1 MFNNILGN
9 DNIKELLTNAVKNN
23 KASHS
28 YMFVGTEGI
37 GKKLIAKEF
46 AKMILCTDENKYCGK
61 CKSCIEFES
70 SNNPDFK
77 IIEPDGNS
85 LKIEQIREFQNK
97 VSEKPIISNRKV
109 YIINDSDKMT
119 TEAQNGLLK
128 NAQKAKSETIKN
140 QATEAINLKI
150 TSIEIDGYAENQKY
164 LALENRLR
172 RFWGQKRYLI
182 QQRKEYHI
190 YKCPGCKQKIRIP
203 RGKGKISIR
212 CPKCGEEFIK
222 NS

>member
-1 MFNNILGN
+1 MKEKIGRFMAGRYGNYKLNQFMMAVFLGCAVLNLFVRNAYVSTVLNSWECLLIL
-9 DNIKELLTNAVKNN
+9 L
-23 KASHS
+23 
-28 YMFVGTEGI
+28 
-37 GKKLIAKEF
+37 
-46 AKMILCTDENKYCGK
+46 
-61 CKSCIEFES
+61 
-70 SNNPDFK
+70 
-77 IIEPDGNS
+77 
-85 LKIEQIREFQNK
+85 
-97 VSEKPIISNRKV
+97 V
-109 YIINDSDKMT
+109 YIRMFSRNISKR
-119 TEAQNGLLK
+119 
-128 NAQKAKSETIKN
+128 
-140 QATEAINLKI
+140 
-150 TSIEIDGYAENQKY
+150 YAENQKY

>member
-1 MFNNILGN
+1 MAGRYGN
-9 DNIKELLTNAVKNN
+9 DKLNQFMMAVFLGCAVLNLFVRNAYASTVLNSWECLL
-23 KASHS
+23 
-28 YMFVGTEGI
+28 
-37 GKKLIAKEF
+37 
-46 AKMILCTDENKYCGK
+46 IL
-61 CKSCIEFES
+61 
-70 SNNPDFK
+70 
-77 IIEPDGNS
+77 
-85 LKIEQIREFQNK
+85 L
-97 VSEKPIISNRKV
+97 V
-109 YIINDSDKMT
+109 YIRMFSRNISKR
-119 TEAQNGLLK
+119 
-128 NAQKAKSETIKN
+128 
-140 QATEAINLKI
+140 
-150 TSIEIDGYAENQKY
+150 YAENQKY

>member
-1 MFNNILGN
+1 MKEQIGRFMAGRYGN
-9 DNIKELLTNAVKNN
+9 DKLNQFMMAVFLGCAVLNLFVRNAYVSTVLNSWECLL
-23 KASHS
+23 
-28 YMFVGTEGI
+28 
-37 GKKLIAKEF
+37 
-46 AKMILCTDENKYCGK
+46 IL
-61 CKSCIEFES
+61 
-70 SNNPDFK
+70 
-77 IIEPDGNS
+77 
-85 LKIEQIREFQNK
+85 L
-97 VSEKPIISNRKV
+97 V
-109 YIINDSDKMT
+109 YIRMFSRNISKR
-119 TEAQNGLLK
+119 
-128 NAQKAKSETIKN
+128 
-140 QATEAINLKI
+140 
-150 TSIEIDGYAENQKY
+150 YAENQKY